1 MDEEIIDGLKTDA
14 LAFLERAETAA
25 RNTANADLNYFC
37 DSLRDLIESELT
49 VSDESPSDLFAEI
62 YDYYARV

>member
-1 MDEEIIDGLKTDA
+1 MDEEIINQLKTDA

-49 VSDESPSDLFAEI
+49 FSDETPSDLFAEV

>member
-25 RNTANADLNYFC
+25 RNTAKADLNYFC
-37 DSLRDLIESELT
+37 NSLRDLIESELT
-49 VSDESPSDLFAEI
+49 VSDESPLDLFAEV